1 MDELRSALREIMRRL
16 SALEGRQARVEERL
30 TEREQHHE
38 SQAQW
43 LTPWRIAVT
52 GFVLTSV
59 MLSLFLVVRA
69 HYREGAGW
77 EFEIRTAD
85 LSILIPALLG
95 AVGTLVTAV
104 KMTGGKKP

>member
-69 HYREGAGW
+69 HYREGVGW
-77 EFEIRTAD
+77 EFEIKTAE
-85 LSILIPALLG
+85 LSVLIPAI
-95 AVGTLVTAV
+95 ATAIGGLIAAI
-104 KMTGGKKP
+104 KMTGGEKR